1 MMVTF
6 SKDMIHDFITSFR
19 RQVVSGDVPDRSRE
33 LDRRR
38 RSLAD
43 GYRASHHDPLR
54 ARVLDAS
61 SAAGTDAIGRIV
73 WESAVRARKL
83 GDTVAL
89 VRDEE
94 IDAPLDRRPSHTV
107 VSAWLAGLALWAI
120 VLFLLGAE

>member
-1 MMVTF
+1 MFT
-6 SKDMIHDFITSFR
+6 KDTIHDLITSSR
-19 RQVVSGDVPDRSRE
+19 RQVVPRDVPDRSRE

-38 RSLAD
+38 RPLAD
-43 GYRASHHDPLR
+43 GDRASHHDPLR
-54 ARVLDAS
+54 ARVLDAA
-61 SAAGTDAIGRIV
+61 SAAGNDAIGRV
-73 WESAVRARKL
+73 VRESAARAREL

-94 IDAPLDRRPSHTV
+94 IDDPLDRRPSHTV